1 MEINGNLDVREIAP
15 RVIDGWSDVRFSD
28 EETTSADFF
37 EAVRQAILERANAVS
52 TSISS
57 GKYPVN
63 TPTFSWGKDGY
74 IQTLARYPITQNT
87 LSYEIFDIIENAIY
101 EISSYFLCGI
111 GDSSAEII
119 GYRYRENL
127 DDFPFVMERNSF
139 GINDDIA
146 FFKRPNTMPTWN
158 EMKSSGYAH
167 RLMNAINAMTS
178 MKIGYVYKQR
188 NLDWGFSFD
197 APWEGW
203 DNFITLINAES
214 HAKLRDKY
222 ENSIVE
228 SNFPYSQYDVNGF
241 FGYRLITNYGTM
253 SAYSKIYYSK
263 GLYELVSAIHPGMG
277 IGADCL
283 LRNVF
288 VSFDTY
294 SDFGNNT
301 GVNDS
306 YVENIEFLSLRSGD
320 PLFCPHDRMIYAP
333 DHAIYII
340 PSFSPSVLPPDPDT
354 YKGTVCYQYGQRY
367 RFRQYYDFGIPGGFR
382 FRKDT

>member
-63 TPTFSWGKDGY
+63 TPTFSWGKYGY

-178 MKIGYVYKQR
+178 MKIGYVYKHR

-222 ENSIVE
+222 ENSIVD

-263 GLYELVSAIHPGMG
+263 GLYELVSAIHPGCG

-294 SDFGNNT
+294 RDFRNDT

-306 YVENIEFLSLRSGD
+306 YVENIEFISRKKID
-320 PLFCPHDRMIYAP
+320 PVFCPHDRMIYSP
-333 DHAIYII
+333 EPHLEIN
-340 PSFSPSVLPPDPDT
+340 PTFSPSILLTTAVNNSSCFVLTSPIIFSLSASLRRCIT
-354 YKGTVCYQYGQRY
+354 TCLAV
-367 RFRQYYDFGIPGGFR
+367 
-382 FRKDT
+382 